1 MASLAVAVV
10 TQLMVLA
17 LLLVVLVQVMPR
29 QLLVHRLLWA
39 MIVGWCA
46 YILYG
51 LGAIPGGVWIQVNL
65 YPWDSVPIV
74 VIGMLI
80 PLVWLQFR
88 AE

>member
-1 MASLAVAVV
+1 MAVV
-10 TQLMVLA
+10 TQLVVLA

-51 LGAIPGGVWIQVNL
+51 VGAIPGGVWIQINL

-88 AE
+88 VE